1 MQPSLITH
9 LFLQDETLT
18 ASNDSGDPFA
28 NSTEVLLHSLE
39 AKSPDKNPKS
49 REKKPVATEISTIF
63 AAMKWGDDGISDV
76 TTKMDCLHSVKY

>member
-63 AAMKWGDDGISDV
+63 AAMK
-76 TTKMDCLHSVKY
+76 